1 MSEMF
6 GSTLRAAPSTSEV
19 AGHQLLLRGGYVRQ
33 VGAGIFAFLP
43 LGLRVVRRLE
53 DIARK
58 EMEAVGGEELSLPV
72 VLPAELWKRSGRF
85 DSVGAELVRLKDRRD
100 RDLVL
105 AMTHEEVV
113 AALAASEI
121 QSWRQ
126 LPRLVFQI
134 QTKFRDDPRP
144 RAGLVRTREFTMKD
158 AYSLDR
164 DTTGLL
170 AQYERV
176 REAYVEIFRRCSLPC
191 VAVESDVGMMGGSR
205 AHEFMY
211 LTPMGE
217 DTIVLCDGCGGAE
230 NRQVARSTTPA
241 QSPEALKGVERV
253 ATPGATTIDSLTAL
267 LGIGPERTAKV
278 VFVMASVRPAAAGTG
293 SEGGTWP
300 AIPSGPGSGEIAV
313 VAVVRGD
320 KTVNETKL
328 ANAVGASELR
338 PMTEAEIVA
347 IGCVP
352 GYASPVGV
360 EGRATVVVDDLVLA
374 SPNLV
379 AGANAEGWH
388 LLGVNAGR
396 DYTPDIVTDV
406 TAVVDG
412 DSCAR
417 CGEVLRTARGVEV
430 ANIFQLGTQYAAYEG
445 AMYLDET
452 GVERAIVMGCYGLG
466 ISRLLGC
473 LAEEH
478 RDDRGL
484 CWPASVAPFDV
495 HVLAIGEEPA
505 VVAEEL
511 YEELRLA
518 GLEVLLDDRGERA
531 GVQFADADLVGA
543 PLRVTV
549 SQRSLSAGGAEVK
562 PRRSDAATVVDRSEL
577 VDWVTRQLREPGAD

>member
-1 MSEMF
+1 MRMSQMF
-6 GSTLRAAPSTSEV
+6 GSTLRAAPSGSEV
-19 AGHQLLLRGGYVRQ
+19 VGHQLLLRGGYVRQ

-43 LGLRVVRRLE
+43 LGLRVMRRLE
-53 DIARK
+53 DIARE
-58 EMEAVGGEELSLPV
+58 EMKAIGGEEVSLPV
-72 VLPAELWKRSGRF
+72 VLPAELWKKSGRF
-85 DSVGAELVRLKDRRD
+85 DSVGSELVRLKDRRD
-100 RDLVL
+100 RDLIL

-144 RAGLVRTREFTMKD
+144 RAGLIRTREFTMKD

-164 DTTGLL
+164 DDAGLS

-176 REAYVEIFRRCSLPC
+176 HAAYVEILRRCELPC
-191 VAVESDVGMMGGSR
+191 LAVESDVGMMGGSL

-211 LTPMGE
+211 LTPIGE
-217 DTIVLCDGCGGAE
+217 DTIVLCDACGYAQ
-230 NRQVARSTTPA
+230 NRQVARAAAPA
-241 QSPEALKGVERV
+241 VAPEEPRSLERV
-253 ATPGATTIDSLTAL
+253 ETPGTTTIESLTAL
-267 LGIGPERTAKV
+267 LGIEPERTAKV
-278 VFVMASVRPAAAGTG
+278 VFVMASVASGEPAATPAGVTAT
-293 SEGGTWP
+293 E
-300 AIPSGPGSGEIAV
+300 IPV

-328 ANAVGASELR
+328 ANAIRASELR
-338 PMTEAEIVA
+338 PMTEAEIA
-347 IGCVP
+347 GIGCVP
-352 GYASPVGV
+352 GYASPIGVGD
-360 EGRATVVVDDLVLA
+360 RATVVVDDLAMA

-379 AGANAEGWH
+379 AGANEEGWH

-396 DYTPDIVTDV
+396 DYTTDVVTDI

-412 DSCAR
+412 DACGSCGA
-417 CGEVLRTARGVEV
+417 VLRTERGVEV
-430 ANIFQLGTQYAAYEG
+430 GNIFQLGTRYATYEG

-452 GVERAIVMGCYGLG
+452 GVERPIVMGSYGLG
-466 ISRLLGC
+466 IGRLLGC

-478 RDDRGL
+478 HDDRGL

-495 HVLAIGEEPA
+495 HLLAIGEESA
-505 VVAEEL
+505 GVAGEL
-511 YEELRLA
+511 YESLA
-518 GLEVLLDDRGERA
+518 GEGVEVLWDDRGERA

-549 SQRSLSAGGAEVK
+549 STRSLAAGGVEVK
-562 PRRSDAATVVDRSEL
+562 LRTSGEASVIDRAEL
-577 VDWVTRQLREPGAD
+577 AGWVREHLKEHAVG